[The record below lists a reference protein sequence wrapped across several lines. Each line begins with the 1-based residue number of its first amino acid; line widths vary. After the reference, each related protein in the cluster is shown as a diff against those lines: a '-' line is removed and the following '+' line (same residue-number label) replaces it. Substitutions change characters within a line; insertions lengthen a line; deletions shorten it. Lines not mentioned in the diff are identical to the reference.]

1 VLSRLIYRQES
12 EGRKGEGEKG
22 RRGDELLLRL
32 GKLRHGEPVVV
43 IGENITH
50 FKACTFAKLLN
61 IFI

>member
-1 VLSRLIYRQES
+1 VRGEK
-12 EGRKGEGEKG
+12 EKGRKGEGEKG
-22 RRGDELLLRL
+22 RKGDELLLRQ